1 MTSPAPRPQV
11 SIIWSAMKALK
22 GTYSAHVTVPAAD
35 LRGKWVLI
43 TGSNNGIGREA
54 AIQLA
59 RSGASL
65 VLACRQPPPYETHP
79 EAVVEECRA
88 ASGERGEDPVE
99 VEWWECD
106 MADMT
111 SVEALAE
118 RWIKTG
124 RPLDIL
130 VNNAGMAPGLGQ
142 VVLTKDGFEMCHQV
156 NFLSHT
162 LLTLSLLP
170 SISKASRPR
179 ILFTTSCTHYLGKYD
194 LSNANAGGTAYANN
208 KLYLQI
214 WLTEL
219 QLRLLQHPDYSHIV
233 VHGLHP
239 GYVKTGIWRPLQEAS
254 GAARRADPF
263 TWLLMSLLDWF
274 GIDSRQGSL
283 AIVNAA
289 TSSELGLKADGTDE
303 FRGGAKYMNRIW
315 EDEASPYTR
324 DSSSRKEVWDF
335 IVGELDVEQRSG
347 ISHEIRHVMLA

>member
-1 MTSPAPRPQV
+1 MASTVPRPQV
-11 SIIWSAMKALK
+11 CIVWSVMKALK
-22 GTYSAHVTVPAAD
+22 GMYGADVTVPAAD
-35 LRGKWVLI
+35 LRDKWVLI

-54 AIQLA
+54 AIELA

-65 VLACRQPPPYETHP
+65 VLACRRQPPPYETPP
-79 EAVVEECRA
+79 EVVVEECRA
-88 ASGERGEDPVE
+88 AAEERGEHPV

-106 MADMT
+106 MADMS
-111 SVEALAE
+111 SVEAFAE
-118 RWIKTG
+118 RWNKTG

-130 VNNAGMAPGLGQ
+130 MNNAGIVPANGPA
-142 VVLTKDGFEMCHQV
+142 VLTKDGFEICHQV

-179 ILFTTSCTHYLGKYD
+179 IIFSTSCMHYLGRYD
-194 LSNANAGGTAYANN
+194 LSNANSGRDAYANN

-219 QLRLLQHPDYSHIV
+219 QLRLLRHPDYSHIV
-233 VHGLHP
+233 VHGVHP
-239 GYVKTGIWRPLQEAS
+239 GYVKSGIWKPLRDS
-254 GAARRADPF
+254 VGIRSPDPLA
-263 TWLLMSLLDWF
+263 WLLMTLLAWV

-289 TSSELGLKADGTDE
+289 INSELGLKADGADE
-303 FRGGAKYMNRIW
+303 FRGGAKYLNRIW
-315 EDEASPYTR
+315 VEEGSPYTR

-335 IVGELDVEQRSG
+335 IVGELDMEKRSG
-347 ISHEIRHVMLA
+347 ISHEVRDVILA